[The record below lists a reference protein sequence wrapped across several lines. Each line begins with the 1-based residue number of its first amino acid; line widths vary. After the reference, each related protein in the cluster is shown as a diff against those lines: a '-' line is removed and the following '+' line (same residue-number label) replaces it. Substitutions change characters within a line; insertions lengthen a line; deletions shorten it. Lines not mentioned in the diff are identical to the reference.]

1 MGGLPMDSHHTAHIW
16 VHSAAEQGA
25 SRERLLL
32 IFNPQWQSD
41 GQIISDFG

>member
-1 MGGLPMDSHHTAHIW
+1 MGGLLMDSHHTAH
-16 VHSAAEQGA
+16 VSVRSAAEQGA
-25 SRERLLL
+25 SRDRLLL